1 MPDLVKVVSRTVF
14 HDSETRTDVFVGDAF
29 EVTKQ
34 HADDLKLLGLVE
46 DAATKRA
53 EPVEAPKPAPRRG

>member
-14 HDSETRTDVFVGDAF
+14 RDSETKADVFVGDTL
-29 EVTKQ
+29 EVTKL

-46 DAATKRA
+46 DA
-53 EPVEAPKPAPRRG
+53 PAPKPAAAARAKG